1 MFSLLNLMIQQILCK
16 GSYKFEGDLQDF
28 KRCISSFKVT
38 KVIQDGECLGIKI
51 FEAIGKFKYH
61 GETHKIHISRSW
73 NDERILF
80 IKYLGGN

>member
-1 MFSLLNLMIQQILCK
+1 MIQQILSEGTYLFK
-16 GSYKFEGDLQDF
+16 GNLQEF

-51 FEAIGKFKYH
+51 YEAIGKFKYH
-61 GETHKIHISRSW
+61 GETHRIQISRSW
-73 NDERILF
+73 SDEKVLF

>member
-1 MFSLLNLMIQQILCK
+1 MIQQILSK

-28 KRCISSFKVT
+28 KQCISSFKIT
-38 KVIQDGECLGIKI
+38 KVIQDGECLGVKI

-61 GETHKIHISRSW
+61 GNIHKIYISRSW
-73 NDERILF
+73 NDTGILF